1 MCRRNVDEEGLHG
14 LPDLQYVACREM
26 SHIAES
32 FALAVTLFDWCIDS
46 VSFDPTMGT
55 IQ

>member
-1 MCRRNVDEEGLHG
+1 MVDEGGLHG
-14 LPDLQYVACREM
+14 LPDPQYVARRGM
-26 SHIAES
+26 SNIAES
-32 FALAVTLFDWCIDS
+32 FALGVTLFDWCIDS

>member
-1 MCRRNVDEEGLHG
+1 MCRRIVDEEGLHG
-14 LPDLQYVACREM
+14 LPDLQYVARRDV
-26 SHIAES
+26 SYRRV
-32 FALAVTLFDWCIDS
+32 FTLGVTLFDWCIDS

>member
-1 MCRRNVDEEGLHG
+1 MVDEEGLHG
-14 LPDLQYVACREM
+14 LPDLQYVARREM

-32 FALAVTLFDWCIDS
+32 FTLGVTLFDWCIDS
-46 VSFDPTMGT
+46 VPFDPTMGT

>member
-1 MCRRNVDEEGLHG
+1 MVDEEGLHG
-14 LPDLQYVACREM
+14 LPDLQYVARREM

-32 FALAVTLFDWCIDS
+32 FTLGVTLFDWCIDS